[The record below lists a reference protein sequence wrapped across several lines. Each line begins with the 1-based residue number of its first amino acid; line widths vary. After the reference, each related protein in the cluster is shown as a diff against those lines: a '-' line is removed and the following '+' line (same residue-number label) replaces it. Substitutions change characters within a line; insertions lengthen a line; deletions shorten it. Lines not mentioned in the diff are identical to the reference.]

1 MTLRRDWDMIMVG
14 HMTDYW
20 RTHPPVH
27 VLVAGYMGY
36 KATQD
41 VTDAPDLARDL
52 ATMAA
57 DLRDDLPEHLRGA
70 LDAFS

>member
-1 MTLRRDWDMIMVG
+1 MVG

-20 RTHPPVH
+20 RRHPPVH

-36 KATQD
+36 KPAED
-41 VTDAPDLARDL
+41 VTDAPNLASNL

-57 DLRDDLPEHLRGA
+57 DMRSELPEHLRGA
-70 LDAFS
+70 LDAFVAPG